1 MDSIGTPVA
10 CPVDYVL
17 FEFPNE
23 HVTGEAAQRVLD
35 LVDAG
40 MIRIYDITAI
50 RKDADGSV
58 DAFEMRDFPDE
69 GPASFWSLRGA
80 QSGLL
85 DGDDVADAAA
95 VLEPGTLAVLVVYEN
110 AWLEPFVDAADR
122 AGGRYVAGDRIH
134 TQTIIDT
141 LDALDA
147 GAPSDA
153 D

>member
-10 CPVDYVL
+10 CPVDYAL

-40 MIRIYDITAI
+40 MVRIYDIAAI

-58 DAFEMRDFPDE
+58 SAFEMRDFPGE
-69 GPASFWSLRGA
+69 GPASFSSLSGA

-85 DGDDVADAAA
+85 DADDVADASA

-110 AWLEPFVDAADR
+110 AWLEPFVDAANR
-122 AGGRYVAGDRIH
+122 AGGRYVAGGRIH
-134 TQTIIDT
+134 TQTIVVT
-141 LDALDA
+141 LDALEA
-147 GAPSDA
+147 GASSDV